1 MHSEDVDSLKHAG
14 TPTTLMQVR
23 SSRGDPNFEV
33 GVPGPDCGSGLAANF
48 YFKPS
53 FGSPEDG
60 RIASWNFVVINAA
73 SYSDKFSI
81 KSLLKESKF

>member
-1 MHSEDVDSLKHAG
+1 
-14 TPTTLMQVR
+14 MQVR

-48 YFKPS
+48 YFEPS

-81 KSLLKESKF
+81 KSLLKDSKISVKACACNKGVFNL